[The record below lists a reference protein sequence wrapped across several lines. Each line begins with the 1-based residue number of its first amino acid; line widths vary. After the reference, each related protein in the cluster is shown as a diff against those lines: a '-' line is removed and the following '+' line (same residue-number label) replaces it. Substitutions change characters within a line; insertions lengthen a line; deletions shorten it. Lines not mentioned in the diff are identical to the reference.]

1 MGVANGDLGVVVHR
15 YLESSKCL
23 RHYLF
28 LQNKYS
34 IAWGLVRKK
43 GRVILTREILKG
55 DDGLLPNS
63 T

>member
-1 MGVANGDLGVVVHR
+1 MSQALP
-15 YLESSKCL
+15 LSTE
-23 RHYLF
+23 
-28 LQNKYS
+28 YS